1 MRASF
6 KNAGFIN
13 WGCVGPAL
21 LTLAAAI
28 AILVGAI
35 MLLQRA
41 HHRASPPAST
51 LQHTSNVTLARELA
65 RCQAL
70 GRKAE
75 DNSRCLAAWAENR
88 RRFFGIAP
96 SSKKASH
103 P

>member
-1 MRASF
+1 MRPRSRKARY
-6 KNAGFIN
+6 IN

-21 LTLAAAI
+21 LYSAAAI

-35 MLLQRA
+35 TLVHRA
-41 HHRASPPAST
+41 HHGAPPPTST
-51 LQHTSNVTLARELA
+51 LQRTSGGTLARELA

-75 DNSRCLAAWAENR
+75 DDSRRLAAWAENR
-88 RRFFGIAP
+88 RRFFGIATSP
-96 SSKKASH
+96 EKASH